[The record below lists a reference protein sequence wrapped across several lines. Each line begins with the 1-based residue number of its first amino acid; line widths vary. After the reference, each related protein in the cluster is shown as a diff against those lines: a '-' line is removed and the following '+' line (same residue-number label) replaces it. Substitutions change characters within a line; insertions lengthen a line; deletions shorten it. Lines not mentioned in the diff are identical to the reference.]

1 MKKNIDIILTK
12 NEMKKDFNIFEYN
25 ENQRTS
31 TTYEN
36 YIYQAIYGFEI
47 DEIIKPKIKALK
59 GDKEKMKKLYK
70 GIEKLLLNN
79 ELSNTEWKKEL
90 KKL

>member
-1 MKKNIDIILTK
+1 MNPDIILF
-12 NEMKKDFNIFEYN
+12 NHEMKKDFDIFAYN
-25 ENQRTS
+25 DANRTAS
-31 TTYEN
+31 TYES
-36 YIYQAIYGFEI
+36 YILQAIYGFEI

-79 ELSNTEWKKEL
+79 ELSNTEWKDEL

>member
-1 MKKNIDIILTK
+1 MNPDIILF
-12 NEMKKDFNIFEYN
+12 NHEMKKDFNIFAYN
-25 ENQRTS
+25 DAHRTAS
-31 TTYEN
+31 TYES
-36 YIYQAIYGFEI
+36 YILQAINGFEI

-59 GDKEKMKKLYK
+59 GDKEKMRKLYK

-79 ELSNTEWKKEL
+79 ELSNTKWKDEL

>member
-1 MKKNIDIILTK
+1 MNPNIILF
-12 NEMKKDFNIFEYN
+12 NHEMKKDFDIFAYN
-25 ENQRTS
+25 DSHRTS

-47 DEIIKPKIKALK
+47 DKIIKPKIKALK

-79 ELSNTEWKKEL
+79 ELSNTKWKDEL

>member
-1 MKKNIDIILTK
+1 
-12 NEMKKDFNIFEYN
+12 MKKDFDIFACN
-25 ENQRTS
+25 DAHRTTS
-31 TTYEN
+31 TYES
-36 YIYQAIYGFEI
+36 YILQAIYGFEI

>member
-1 MKKNIDIILTK
+1 MKNNLDIISTK
-12 NEMKKDFNIFEYN
+12 NEMKKDFDIFAYN
-25 ENQRTS
+25 DSHRTS

-36 YIYQAIYGFEI
+36 HIYQAIYGFEI

>member
-1 MKKNIDIILTK
+1 MAFAKKLK
-12 NEMKKDFNIFEYN
+12 
-25 ENQRTS
+25 S
-31 TTYEN
+31 
-36 YIYQAIYGFEI
+36 I

>member
-1 MKKNIDIILTK
+1 MTIPFHQTEIPDLRDRVIDNL
-12 NEMKKDFNIFEYN
+12 EDY
-25 ENQRTS
+25 S
-31 TTYEN
+31 YEN

-59 GDKEKMKKLYK
+59 GDKEKMRKLYK

-79 ELSNTEWKKEL
+79 ELSNTKWKDEL